1 MAAPGGFVRPFVDLG
16 APMLSL
22 LERLPQEVAATEH
35 VGHILAACGAG
46 PRAPESRPFT
56 TAVLSDGA
64 GALLEPLSRREQD
77 VLELLAER
85 LRDKEIAVKLFVS
98 PATVKSHLRCLY
110 RKLEVGDRR
119 EAVARAREL
128 EILAGG

>member
-1 MAAPGGFVRPFVDLG
+1 
-16 APMLSL
+16 
-22 LERLPQEVAATEH
+22 
-35 VGHILAACGAG
+35 
-46 PRAPESRPFT
+46 
-56 TAVLSDGA
+56 VLFDGA
-64 GALLEPLSRREQD
+64 GELVEPLSRREQD

-85 LRDKEIAVKLFVS
+85 LRDKEIAQKLFVS